1 MMMMEVDLH
10 APGTLHALS
19 VGIFLGIVVAA
30 IGFLGL
36 FYAGYLQFT
45 SDQM

>member
-19 VGIFLGIVVAA
+19 VGIFLGIVVTARQGKKRKKKKENSFA
-30 IGFLGL
+30 FI
-36 FYAGYLQFT
+36 
-45 SDQM
+45 